1 MNFSDDLKKTAL
13 RLHFDKGWVPDDV
26 AKLLGFST
34 RSFYCWK
41 ERFLSL
47 GELDLPPHPNR
58 GHPRLLDPPVTRD
71 LMDLVKN
78 LPHALGPK
86 HPVHRR
92 TKPEEKLAHSRIPL
106 QRLSLQTA

>member
-34 RSFYCWK
+34 RSFYRWK

-47 GELDLPPHPNR
+47 GELDLPPHPNC

-78 LPHALGPK
+78 LPEMYLDEICEWLDI
-86 HPVHRR
+86 VQDVQI
-92 TKPEEKLAHSRIPL
+92 S
-106 QRLSLQTA
+106 